1 MTGSV
6 KPVPYLLLVEEGYRK
21 LENSTDS
28 DQFENMSD
36 TEVRRLEDRIDAV
49 NREGQLRLESMV
61 ARTDT
66 KFAEMLG
73 EMRTGFASINGRLD
87 HLEKTGVDVKATIS
101 NVKTTVIGTGIGVL
115 ALTLAALSYGQAWFG
130 IGVSTRD
137 VVKSAVTEYVLQHP
151 NLLPAPPVK

>member
-1 MTGSV
+1 MRPILHHLAKTRR
-6 KPVPYLLLVEEGYRK
+6 KPNIIP
-21 LENSTDS
+21 
-28 DQFENMSD
+28 MSD
-36 TEVRRLEDRIDAV
+36 TSSAPGLRI
-49 NREGQLRLESMV
+49 QLSE

-73 EMRTGFASINGRLD
+73 EMRTGFAGINGRLD
-87 HLEKTGVDVKATIS
+87 HLEKTGVDVKATVS

-137 VVKSAVTEYVLQHP
+137 VVKSAVTEYVQQHP
-151 NLLPAPPVK
+151 NPLPAPPVK